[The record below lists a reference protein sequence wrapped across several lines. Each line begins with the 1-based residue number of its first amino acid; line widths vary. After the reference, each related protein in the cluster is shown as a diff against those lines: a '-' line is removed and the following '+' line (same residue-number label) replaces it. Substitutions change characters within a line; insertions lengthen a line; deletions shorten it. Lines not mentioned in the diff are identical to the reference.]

1 MFVYIY
7 VSICICMNI
16 YISKDIY
23 VKSVHDD
30 TSEVAYG
37 VDVY

>member
-1 MFVYIY
+1 
-7 VSICICMNI
+7 MNMYEYI
-16 YISKDIY
+16 YISIDIY
-23 VKSVHDD
+23 INSVHDD